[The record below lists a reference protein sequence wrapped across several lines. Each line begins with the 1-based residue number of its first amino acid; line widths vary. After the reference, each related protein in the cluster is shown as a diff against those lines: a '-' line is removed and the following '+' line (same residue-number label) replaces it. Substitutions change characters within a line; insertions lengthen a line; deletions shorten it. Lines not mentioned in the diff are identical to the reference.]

1 MKNIKS
7 IVTGLY
13 MGIAAFTCAF
23 SVNADQIINLK
34 SGNGAV
40 GGADGQI
47 TFLGGPADTAFGTAF
62 TPADFTA
69 ASSGS
74 AASIVAPIP
83 GWLLPTAF
91 TPDPTAQWI
100 SDNPSGA
107 TSSGSSALYAIDFT
121 ITDPTIASASI
132 DFNFAVDNLLGT
144 GPNQGLYLNGT
155 ALSGV
160 TGGGFFTSVFNIQR
174 FDIAPLLV
182 TGTNTLFINLTD
194 GGGGSGLIFSATIS
208 VDDGIASVNAP
219 GMGLIFLMGVI
230 GLAIWRKKPAGHIAS
245 ILGALM
251 SIVLLSSAHTAKAAV
266 LLHEY
271 TFDGAG
277 VIDNVG
283 GQNGTLVNGATVSG
297 GVLSLNGASQFAE
310 FGTKLIPG
318 GAGGFSITM
327 DAKETAPSGTFV
339 ELISQGFAFAPGFYL
354 GHDAAGNFRFGDQI
368 NSTSVAYPTDNA
380 EHAFA
385 ITSGISGTIFYIDSS
400 VVFTSATQLLMP
412 TGGTNTRLGAQYDS
426 FGEYFNGTIDN
437 VRIYDG
443 VLTASEV
450 TGVPT
455 PATMALFVVGLV
467 GLGVARRMRGV

>member
-144 GPNQGLYLNGT
+144 GPNQGLYLNGC
-155 ALSGV
+155 LLY
-160 TGGGFFTSVFNIQR
+160 TS
-174 FDIAPLLV
+174 
-182 TGTNTLFINLTD
+182 
-194 GGGGSGLIFSATIS
+194 
-208 VDDGIASVNAP
+208 
-219 GMGLIFLMGVI
+219 
-230 GLAIWRKKPAGHIAS
+230 
-245 ILGALM
+245 
-251 SIVLLSSAHTAKAAV
+251 
-266 LLHEY
+266 
-271 TFDGAG
+271 
-277 VIDNVG
+277 
-283 GQNGTLVNGATVSG
+283 
-297 GVLSLNGASQFAE
+297 
-310 FGTKLIPG
+310 
-318 GAGGFSITM
+318 
-327 DAKETAPSGTFV
+327 PS
-339 ELISQGFAFAPGFYL
+339 PR
-354 GHDAAGNFRFGDQI
+354 D
-368 NSTSVAYPTDNA
+368 
-380 EHAFA
+380 
-385 ITSGISGTIFYIDSS
+385 
-400 VVFTSATQLLMP
+400 
-412 TGGTNTRLGAQYDS
+412 
-426 FGEYFNGTIDN
+426 
-437 VRIYDG
+437 
-443 VLTASEV
+443 
-450 TGVPT
+450 
-455 PATMALFVVGLV
+455 
-467 GLGVARRMRGV
+467 RG